1 MKLTKIFATFV
12 GILALTCSLASCND
26 EEQSSLNIDDIP
38 GKATVIGHVSYN
50 AGYEKFNDGWKDYQ
64 YVPAKGKKVFF
75 YMQFSSLDASN
86 SGSKVYETITD
97 NNGDYTIELPANNE
111 GIEYSI
117 KLESFEATKTERT
130 VVPGSSPIEY
140 EYEKVER
147 FYSYSNSTGLTL
159 YANVGDK
166 QNITIDPQN

>member
-38 GKATVIGHVSYN
+38 GKTTVIGHASYN
-50 AGYEKFNDGWKDYQ
+50 AGYEKFNDGWKNNQ
-64 YVPAKGKKVFF
+64 FVPAKGKKVFF
-75 YMQFSSLDASN
+75 YMQFSSLDPNN
-86 SGSKVYETITD
+86 SGSKIYETVTD
-97 NNGDYTIELPANNE
+97 NNGNYTIELPANNE

-117 KLESFEATKTERT
+117 KLESFEATKTEKT

-140 EYEKVER
+140 EYAAVDK
-147 FYSYSNSTGLTL
+147 FFISQTIDITL